1 MIKATFSNGFTD
13 TYNGTRKVT
22 AAWALINKESGEVIA
37 SGHSLTV
44 KAAEST
50 AKSSKH
56 LPNFDMKWAKTWG
69 IKDGTYVMADIKRMN
84 QENKD
89 FRISHRVEVVSL

>member
-1 MIKATFSNGFTD
+1 MITVEFSNGFKD
-13 TYNGTRKVT
+13 TYKGKRKVK
-22 AAWALINKESGEVIA
+22 AAWALINRETNETLA
-37 SGHSLTV
+37 SGHSISV

-50 AKSSKH
+50 AKSTKH

-89 FRISHRVEVVSL
+89 FRLAHKVEIIEI